1 MYYNISKNYE
11 CNMKDKNFISSAL
24 KVIEIESKAVM
35 SLSNQIQPDF
45 ESLCSN
51 ILDIKGKLILMGI
64 GKSGHIAQKISAT
77 LSSTGTSSFFIH
89 PTEAA
94 HGDLGM
100 ISKQDA
106 ILILSNSGQ
115 TKEIIEILPA
125 LKRSTTNIFTLTNN
139 DQSTIAKAG
148 KINLVINADEE
159 ACPLDLAPTSSTTIA
174 LVFGDALAI
183 ALLEARGFGK
193 DDFAKSHP
201 AGQLGKKLTTLV
213 QDLAVMNEQTPIVN
227 QATYLKDALMVITE
241 KKLGVTLVSNEEKVI
256 GIFTDGDLRRCL
268 NNEIDLNKTP
278 IKDVMTTNF
287 KSIQSD
293 ALAIDAAE
301 IMEKDKIFS
310 LVVNSSTNGGNSMGI
325 ITMHQLLEAGII

>member
-1 MYYNISKNYE
+1 
-11 CNMKDKNFISSAL
+11 MKDKNFINSAL
-24 KVIEIESKAVM
+24 SVIEIESKAVM
-35 SLSNQIQPDF
+35 NLRNQIRSDF

-51 ILDIKGKLILMGI
+51 ILQIKGKLILMGI

-100 ISKQDA
+100 INKKDA
-106 ILILSNSGQ
+106 ILLLSNSGE

-125 LKRSTTNIFTLTNN
+125 LKRSTANIFTLTNN
-139 DQSTIAKAG
+139 NQSTIAKAG
-148 KINLVINADEE
+148 KINLVINAEEE
-159 ACPLDLAPTSSTTIA
+159 ACPLNLAPTSSTTIA

-183 ALLEARGFGK
+183 ALLEARGFSK

-213 QDLAVMNEQTPIVN
+213 QDLAATNDKAPIVN
-227 QATYLKDALMVITE
+227 EAISLKDALIEVTE
-241 KKLGVTLVSNEEKVI
+241 KKLGVTLVSDSKKVV

-268 NNEIDLNKTP
+268 NDDVDLNKTP
-278 IKDVMTTNF
+278 IKDVMTTDF
-287 KSIQSD
+287 KSIKCND
-293 ALAIDAAE
+293 LAIDAAE
-301 IMEKDKIFS
+301 IMEKNKIFS
-310 LVVNSSTNGGNSMGI
+310 LVVNSSTNQIDSIGI

>member
-1 MYYNISKNYE
+1 
-11 CNMKDKNFISSAL
+11 MKDKNFINSAL

-35 SLSNQIQPDF
+35 NLRNQIQSDF
-45 ESLCSN
+45 EDLCSN
-51 ILDIKGKLILMGI
+51 ILQIKGKMILMGI

-100 ISKQDA
+100 INKKDA
-106 ILILSNSGQ
+106 ILILSNSGE

-125 LKRSTTNIFTLTNN
+125 LKRSTANIFTLTNN

-148 KINLVINADEE
+148 KINLVINAKEE
-159 ACPLDLAPTSSTTIA
+159 ACPLNLAPTSSTTIA

-201 AGQLGKKLTTLV
+201 AGQLGKKLTTQV
-213 QDLAVMNEQTPIVN
+213 QDLAATNDKAPIVN
-227 QATYLKDALMVITE
+227 ETLSLKDALIEVTK
-241 KKLGVTLVSNEEKVI
+241 KKLGVTLVSDSKKVV

-268 NNEIDLNKTP
+268 NDDVDLNKTP

-287 KSIQSD
+287 KSIKCND
-293 ALAIDAAE
+293 LAIDAAE
-301 IMEKDKIFS
+301 IMEKNKIFS
-310 LVVNSSTNGGNSMGI
+310 LVVNSSADKTDSIGI

>member
-1 MYYNISKNYE
+1 M
-11 CNMKDKNFISSAL
+11 
-24 KVIEIESKAVM
+24 KVIEIEANAVM
-35 SLSNQIQPDF
+35 NLSKQIQPDF
-45 ESLCSN
+45 ENLCSE
-51 ILDIKGKLILMGI
+51 ILATKGKLVLMGI

-100 ISKQDA
+100 ISKQDS
-106 ILILSNSGQ
+106 ILILSNSGE

-125 LKRSTTNIFTLTNN
+125 LKRSTPNIFTLSNN
-139 DQSTIAKAG
+139 KKSTIAKAG
-148 KINLVINADEE
+148 KISLVINAGEE

-183 ALLEARGFGK
+183 ALLEARGFSK
-193 DDFAKSHP
+193 DDFARSHP

-213 QDLAVMNEQTPIVN
+213 QDLAVMNDKAPMVN
-227 QATYLKDALMVITE
+227 EATSLKDALMVVTE
-241 KKLGVTLVSNEEKVI
+241 KKLGVTLVSNDKKIV

-268 NNEIDLNKTP
+268 NNRIDLNRTL
-278 IKDVMTTNF
+278 IKDVMTSNF
-287 KSIQSD
+287 KSIESN

-301 IMEKDKIFS
+301 IMEKNKIFS
-310 LVVNSSTNGGNSMGI
+310 LVVHSSESQRVSAGI

>member
-1 MYYNISKNYE
+1 
-11 CNMKDKNFISSAL
+11 
-24 KVIEIESKAVM
+24 
-35 SLSNQIQPDF
+35 
-45 ESLCSN
+45 
-51 ILDIKGKLILMGI
+51 MGI

-100 ISKQDA
+100 ISKKDS
-106 ILILSNSGQ
+106 ILILSNSGE

-125 LKRSTTNIFTLTNN
+125 LKRSTSNIFTLTNN
-139 DQSTIAKAG
+139 NQSTIAKAG
-148 KINLVINADEE
+148 TINLMIKADEE

-183 ALLEARGFGK
+183 ALLEARGFSK

-213 QDLAVMNEQTPIVN
+213 QDLAVMNEKAPMVDQT
-227 QATYLKDALMVITE
+227 TSLKEALMVVTE
-241 KKLGVTLVSNEEKVI
+241 KKLGLTLVLNKKKIV
-256 GIFTDGDLRRCL
+256 GVFTDGDLRRCL
-268 NNEIDLNKTP
+268 NDEVDINNTP
-278 IKDVMTTNF
+278 IKDVMTIKF
-287 KSIQSD
+287 KSIDSN

-301 IMEKDKIFS
+301 IMEKNKIFS
-310 LVVNSSTNGGNSMGI
+310 LVVNSSTHKEDTIGI

>member
-1 MYYNISKNYE
+1 
-11 CNMKDKNFISSAL
+11 MKDKDFISSAL
-24 KVIEIESKAVM
+24 KVIEIESNAVKN
-35 SLSNQIQPDF
+35 LSNQIKSDF
-45 ESLCSN
+45 EDLCSN
-51 ILDIKGKLILMGI
+51 ILNSRGKLILMGI

-77 LSSTGTSSFFIH
+77 LSSTGTASFFIH

-100 ISKQDA
+100 IDKEDS
-106 ILILSNSGQ
+106 ILILSNSGE

-125 LKRSTTNIFTLTNN
+125 LKRSTANIFTLTNN
-139 DQSTIAKAG
+139 NQSTIAKAG
-148 KINLVINADEE
+148 TINLMIKADEE

-183 ALLEARGFGK
+183 ALLEARGFSK

-213 QDLAVMNEQTPIVN
+213 QDLAIMNEKAPMVDQT
-227 QATYLKDALMVITE
+227 TSLKEALMVVTE
-241 KKLGVTLVSNEEKVI
+241 KKLGLTLVLNKKKIV
-256 GIFTDGDLRRCL
+256 GVFTDGDLRRCL
-268 NNEIDLNKTP
+268 NDEVDINNTP
-278 IKDVMTTNF
+278 IKDVMTIKF
-287 KSIQSD
+287 KSIDSN

-301 IMEKDKIFS
+301 IMEKNKIFS
-310 LVVNSSTNGGNSMGI
+310 LVVNSSTHKEDTIGI

>member
-1 MYYNISKNYE
+1 
-11 CNMKDKNFISSAL
+11 MKDKDFISSAL
-24 KVIEIESKAVM
+24 KVIEIESNAVK
-35 SLSNQIQPDF
+35 SLTNQIKSDF
-45 ESLCSN
+45 EDLCSN
-51 ILDIKGKLILMGI
+51 ILNAQGKLILMGI

-77 LSSTGTSSFFIH
+77 LSSTGTASFFIH

-100 ISKQDA
+100 IDKEDS
-106 ILILSNSGQ
+106 ILILSNSGE

-125 LKRSTTNIFTLTNN
+125 LKRSTANIFTLTNN
-139 DQSTIAKAG
+139 NQSTIAKAG
-148 KINLVINADEE
+148 TINLMIKADEE

-183 ALLEARGFGK
+183 ALLEARGFSK

-213 QDLAVMNEQTPIVN
+213 QDLAVMNEKAPIVD
-227 QATYLKDALMVITE
+227 QTTSLKEALMVVTE
-241 KKLGVTLVSNEEKVI
+241 KKLGLTIVLNKKKIVGV
-256 GIFTDGDLRRCL
+256 FTDGDLRRCL
-268 NNEIDLNKTP
+268 NDEVDINNTP
-278 IKDVMTTNF
+278 IKDVMTIKF
-287 KSIQSD
+287 KSIDSN

-301 IMEKDKIFS
+301 IMEKNKIFS
-310 LVVNSSTNGGNSMGI
+310 LVVNSSTHKEDTIGI

>member
-1 MYYNISKNYE
+1 
-11 CNMKDKNFISSAL
+11 MKDKNFINSAL
-24 KVIEIESKAVM
+24 RVIEIESKAVKN
-35 SLSNQIQPDF
+35 LSNQIQSDF
-45 ESLCSN
+45 DNLCSK
-51 ILDIKGKLILMGI
+51 ILNIKGKLILMGI

-100 ISKQDA
+100 ISKNDA
-106 ILILSNSGQ
+106 ILILSNSGE

-125 LKRSTTNIFTLTNN
+125 LKRSTANIFTLTNN
-139 DQSTIAKAG
+139 NKSTIAMAG

-183 ALLEARGFGK
+183 ALLEARGFSK
-193 DDFAKSHP
+193 NDFAKSHP
-201 AGQLGKKLTTLV
+201 AGQLGKKLTTMV
-213 QDLAVMNEQTPIVN
+213 QDLAVMSEKAPMVD
-227 QATYLKDALMVITE
+227 QATSLKDALMEITE
-241 KKLGVTLVSNEEKVI
+241 KKLGVTLVTHNKEVT

-268 NNEIDLNKTP
+268 NNEVDLSKTP
-278 IKDVMTTNF
+278 IKDVMTSNF
-287 KSIQSD
+287 KSIKSN

-301 IMEKDKIFS
+301 IMEKNKIFS
-310 LVVNSSTNGGNSMGI
+310 LVVNSEKNKGDSMGL
-325 ITMHQLLEAGII
+325 ITMHQLLEAGVI

>member
-1 MYYNISKNYE
+1 
-11 CNMKDKNFISSAL
+11 MKDKDFISSAL
-24 KVIEIESKAVM
+24 KVIEIESNAVK
-35 SLSNQIQPDF
+35 SLSNQIKPDF
-45 ESLCSN
+45 MDLCSN
-51 ILDIKGKLILMGI
+51 ILNTQGKLILMGI

-77 LSSTGTSSFFIH
+77 LSSTGTASFFIH

-100 ISKQDA
+100 INKEDS
-106 ILILSNSGQ
+106 ILILSNSGE

-125 LKRSTTNIFTLTNN
+125 LKRSTSNIFTLTNSN
-139 DQSTIAKAG
+139 QSTIAKAG
-148 KINLVINADEE
+148 KINLVISADEE

-183 ALLEARGFGK
+183 ALLEARGFSK

-213 QDLAVMNEQTPIVN
+213 QDLAVMNEKAPMVDQT
-227 QATYLKDALMVITE
+227 TSLKEALMEITG
-241 KKLGVTLVSNEEKVI
+241 KKLGLTLVLNKKKIV
-256 GIFTDGDLRRCL
+256 GVFTDGDLRRCL
-268 NNEIDLNKTP
+268 NDGVDINNTT
-278 IKDVMTTNF
+278 IKDVMTSTF
-287 KSIQSD
+287 KSIESN

-301 IMEKDKIFS
+301 MMEKYKIFS
-310 LVVNSSTNGGNSMGI
+310 LVVNSSTHKEDTIGI

>member
-1 MYYNISKNYE
+1 
-11 CNMKDKNFISSAL
+11 MKDKNFINSAL
-24 KVIEIESKAVM
+24 SVIEIESKAVM
-35 SLSNQIQPDF
+35 NLRNQIQSDF

-51 ILDIKGKLILMGI
+51 ILKIKGKLILMGI

-100 ISKQDA
+100 INKKDA
-106 ILILSNSGQ
+106 ILLLSNSGE

-125 LKRSTTNIFTLTNN
+125 LKRSTANIFTLTNN
-139 DQSTIAKAG
+139 NQSTIAKAG
-148 KINLVINADEE
+148 KINLVINAKEE
-159 ACPLDLAPTSSTTIA
+159 ACPLNLAPTSSTTIA

-183 ALLEARGFGK
+183 ALLDARGFSK

-213 QDLAVMNEQTPIVN
+213 QDLAATNEKVPIVN
-227 QATYLKDALMVITE
+227 EAISLKDALIEITE
-241 KKLGVTLVSNEEKVI
+241 KKLGVTLVSDGKKVV

-268 NNEIDLNKTP
+268 NDDVDLNKTP
-278 IKDVMTTNF
+278 IKDVMTRNF
-287 KSIQSD
+287 KSIKCND
-293 ALAIDAAE
+293 LAIDAAE
-301 IMEKDKIFS
+301 IMEKNKIFS
-310 LVVNSSTNGGNSMGI
+310 LVIDSSTNQTDSIGI

>member
-1 MYYNISKNYE
+1 
-11 CNMKDKNFISSAL
+11 MKDKNFINSAL
-24 KVIEIESKAVM
+24 NVIKIESKAVM
-35 SLSNQIQPDF
+35 DLSNQIKSDF
-45 ESLCSN
+45 DNLCTK
-51 ILDIKGKLILMGI
+51 ILDTKGKLILMGI

-106 ILILSNSGQ
+106 ILILSNSGE

-139 DQSTIAKAG
+139 NQSTIGKAG
-148 KINLVINADEE
+148 KINLVISADEE
-159 ACPLDLAPTSSTTIA
+159 ACPLDLAPTSSTTIT

-183 ALLEARGFGK
+183 ALLEARGFSK

-213 QDLAVMNEQTPIVN
+213 QDLAVMNEKAPIVD
-227 QATYLKDALMVITE
+227 QATSLKDALMVVTE
-241 KKLGVTLVSNEEKVI
+241 KKLGVTLISNDKKVI

-268 NNEIDLNKTP
+268 NKEIDLNKTP
-278 IKDVMTTNF
+278 IKNVMTSNF
-287 KSIQSD
+287 KSIKSN

-301 IMEKDKIFS
+301 IMEKNKIFS
-310 LVVNSSTNGGNSMGI
+310 LVVNSTTDKGDSIGL

>member
-1 MYYNISKNYE
+1 
-11 CNMKDKNFISSAL
+11 MKDHNFINSAL

-35 SLSNQIQPDF
+35 SLSNQIKSDF
-45 ESLCSN
+45 NNLCMK
-51 ILDIKGKLILMGI
+51 ILETKGKLILMGI

-100 ISKQDA
+100 ISKKDA
-106 ILILSNSGQ
+106 VLILSNSGE
-115 TKEIIEILPA
+115 TKEVIDILPA
-125 LKRSTTNIFTLTNN
+125 LKRSTPNIFSLTNN
-139 DQSTIAKAG
+139 NQSTIAKAG
-148 KINLVINADEE
+148 KINLVISAEEE

-213 QDLAVMNEQTPIVN
+213 QDLAVMNEKAPIVD
-227 QATYLKDALMVITE
+227 QATSLKDALMVVTE
-241 KKLGVTLVSNEEKVI
+241 KKLGVTLVSNNKKVI

-268 NNEIDLNKTP
+268 NNSVDLNKTP
-278 IKDVMTTNF
+278 IKDVMTINF
-287 KSIQSD
+287 KSIDSN

-301 IMEKDKIFS
+301 IMEKNKIFS
-310 LVVNSSTNGGNSMGI
+310 LVVNSATNKGDSIGL

>member
-1 MYYNISKNYE
+1 
-11 CNMKDKNFISSAL
+11 MKDKNFINSAL
-24 KVIEIESKAVM
+24 SVIEIESKAVM
-35 SLSNQIQPDF
+35 NLRNQIQSDF

-51 ILDIKGKLILMGI
+51 ILQIEGKLILMGI

-100 ISKQDA
+100 INKKDA
-106 ILILSNSGQ
+106 ILLLSNSGE

-125 LKRSTTNIFTLTNN
+125 LKRSTANIFTLTNN
-139 DQSTIAKAG
+139 NQSTIAKAG
-148 KINLVINADEE
+148 KINLVINAEEE
-159 ACPLDLAPTSSTTIA
+159 ACPLNLAPTSSTTIA

-183 ALLEARGFGK
+183 ALLEARGLSK

-213 QDLAVMNEQTPIVN
+213 QDLAATNDKAPIVN
-227 QATYLKDALMVITE
+227 EAISLKDALIEVTE
-241 KKLGVTLVSNEEKVI
+241 KKLGVTLVSDSKKVV

-268 NNEIDLNKTP
+268 NDDVDLNKTP

-287 KSIQSD
+287 KSIKCND
-293 ALAIDAAE
+293 LAIDAAE
-301 IMEKDKIFS
+301 IMEKNKIFS
-310 LVVNSSTNGGNSMGI
+310 LVVNSSTNQTDSIGI

>member
-1 MYYNISKNYE
+1 LN
-11 CNMKDKNFISSAL
+11 
-24 KVIEIESKAVM
+24 VIEIESKAVM
-35 SLSNQIQPDF
+35 SLRNQIHSDF
-45 ESLCSN
+45 DNLCTN
-51 ILDIKGKLILMGI
+51 ILNIEGKLILMGI

-77 LSSTGTSSFFIH
+77 LSSTGTASFFIH

-100 ISKQDA
+100 IDKEDS
-106 ILILSNSGQ
+106 ILILSNSGE

-125 LKRSTTNIFTLTNN
+125 LKRSTPNIFTLTNN
-139 DQSTIAKAG
+139 NQSTIAKAG
-148 KINLVINADEE
+148 TINLMIKADEE

-183 ALLEARGFGK
+183 ALLEARGFSK

-213 QDLAVMNEQTPIVN
+213 QDLAVMNEKAPMVDQT
-227 QATYLKDALMVITE
+227 TSLKEALMVVTE
-241 KKLGVTLVSNEEKVI
+241 KKLGLTLVLNKKKIV
-256 GIFTDGDLRRCL
+256 GVFTDGDLRRCL
-268 NNEIDLNKTP
+268 NDEVDINNTP
-278 IKDVMTTNF
+278 IKDVMTIKF
-287 KSIQSD
+287 KSIDSN

-301 IMEKDKIFS
+301 IMEKNKIFS
-310 LVVNSSTNGGNSMGI
+310 LVVNSSTHKEDTIGI

>member
-1 MYYNISKNYE
+1 
-11 CNMKDKNFISSAL
+11 MKDKNFINSAL
-24 KVIEIESKAVM
+24 SVIEIESKAVM
-35 SLSNQIQPDF
+35 NLRNQIQSDF

-51 ILDIKGKLILMGI
+51 ILQIKGKLILMGI

-100 ISKQDA
+100 INKKDA
-106 ILILSNSGQ
+106 ILLLSNSGE

-125 LKRSTTNIFTLTNN
+125 LKRSTANIFTLTNN
-139 DQSTIAKAG
+139 NQSTIAKAG
-148 KINLVINADEE
+148 KINLVINAEEE
-159 ACPLDLAPTSSTTIA
+159 ACPLNLAPTSSTTIA

-183 ALLEARGFGK
+183 ALLDERGFSK

-213 QDLAVMNEQTPIVN
+213 KDLAATNEKAPIVN
-227 QATYLKDALMVITE
+227 EAISLKDALIEITE
-241 KKLGVTLVSNEEKVI
+241 KKLGVTLVSDGKKVV

-268 NNEIDLNKTP
+268 NDDVDLNKTP

-287 KSIQSD
+287 KSIKCND
-293 ALAIDAAE
+293 LAIDAAE
-301 IMEKDKIFS
+301 IMEKNKIFS
-310 LVVNSSTNGGNSMGI
+310 LVVNSSTNQADSIGI

>member
-1 MYYNISKNYE
+1 
-11 CNMKDKNFISSAL
+11 MKDKDFISSAL
-24 KVIEIESKAVM
+24 KVIEIESNAVK
-35 SLSNQIQPDF
+35 SLSNQIKSDF
-45 ESLCSN
+45 EDLCSN
-51 ILDIKGKLILMGI
+51 ILNAQGKLILMGI

-77 LSSTGTSSFFIH
+77 LSSTGTASFFIH

-100 ISKQDA
+100 IDKEDS
-106 ILILSNSGQ
+106 ILILSNSGE

-125 LKRSTTNIFTLTNN
+125 LKRSTANIFTLTNN
-139 DQSTIAKAG
+139 NQSTIAKAG
-148 KINLVINADEE
+148 TINLMIKADEE

-183 ALLEARGFGK
+183 ALLEARGFSK

-213 QDLAVMNEQTPIVN
+213 QDLAVMNEKAPMVDQT
-227 QATYLKDALMVITE
+227 TSLKEALMVVTE
-241 KKLGVTLVSNEEKVI
+241 KKLGLTIVLNKKKIVGV
-256 GIFTDGDLRRCL
+256 FTDGDLRRCL
-268 NNEIDLNKTP
+268 NDEVDINSTP
-278 IKDVMTTNF
+278 IKDVMTIKF
-287 KSIQSD
+287 KSIDSN

-301 IMEKDKIFS
+301 IMEKNKIFS
-310 LVVNSSTNGGNSMGI
+310 LVVNSSTHKEDTIGI

>member
-1 MYYNISKNYE
+1 
-11 CNMKDKNFISSAL
+11 MKDKDFISSAL
-24 KVIEIESKAVM
+24 KVIEIESNAVK
-35 SLSNQIQPDF
+35 SLTNQIKSDF
-45 ESLCSN
+45 EDLCSN
-51 ILDIKGKLILMGI
+51 ILNAKGKLILMGI

-77 LSSTGTSSFFIH
+77 LSSTGTASFFIH

-100 ISKQDA
+100 IDKEDS
-106 ILILSNSGQ
+106 ILILSNSGE

-125 LKRSTTNIFTLTNN
+125 LKRSTANIFTLTNN
-139 DQSTIAKAG
+139 NQSTIAKAG
-148 KINLVINADEE
+148 TINLMIKADEE

-183 ALLEARGFGK
+183 ALLEARGFSK

-213 QDLAVMNEQTPIVN
+213 QDLAVMNEKAPMVDQT
-227 QATYLKDALMVITE
+227 TSLKEALMVVTE
-241 KKLGVTLVSNEEKVI
+241 KKLGLTLVLNKKKIV
-256 GIFTDGDLRRCL
+256 GVFTDGDLRRCL
-268 NNEIDLNKTP
+268 NDEVDINNTP
-278 IKDVMTTNF
+278 IKDVMTIKF
-287 KSIQSD
+287 KSIDSN

-301 IMEKDKIFS
+301 IMEKNKIFS
-310 LVVNSSTNGGNSMGI
+310 LVVNSSTHKEDTIGI

>member
-1 MYYNISKNYE
+1 
-11 CNMKDKNFISSAL
+11 MKDKNFINSAL
-24 KVIEIESKAVM
+24 SVIEIESKAVM
-35 SLSNQIQPDF
+35 NLRNQIRSDF

-51 ILDIKGKLILMGI
+51 ILQIKGKLILMGI

-100 ISKQDA
+100 INKKDA
-106 ILILSNSGQ
+106 ILLLSNSGE

-125 LKRSTTNIFTLTNN
+125 LKRSTANIFTLTNN
-139 DQSTIAKAG
+139 NQSTIAKAG
-148 KINLVINADEE
+148 KINLVINAEEE
-159 ACPLDLAPTSSTTIA
+159 ACPLNLAPTSSTTIA

-183 ALLEARGFGK
+183 ALLEARGFSK

-213 QDLAVMNEQTPIVN
+213 QDLAATNDKAPIVN
-227 QATYLKDALMVITE
+227 EAISLKDALIEVTE
-241 KKLGVTLVSNEEKVI
+241 KKLGVTLVSDSKKVV

-268 NNEIDLNKTP
+268 NDDVDLNKTP

-287 KSIQSD
+287 KSIKCND
-293 ALAIDAAE
+293 LAIDAAE
-301 IMEKDKIFS
+301 IMEKNKIFS
-310 LVVNSSTNGGNSMGI
+310 LVVNSSTNQADSIGI